1 MSNSV
6 YVINAQGEREPFS
19 WQKVYQSARRAGASQ
34 ELAKKIALIVEK
46 EIYSGI
52 KTDEIFKKIRRLL
65 KKEAPCFA
73 LRFSLKEGMRKL
85 GPTGFP
91 FEKYVG
97 EIFSKK
103 GFKVRFNQYI
113 PGFCAGPYEID
124 FLAQKDSLVY
134 LGECKYRRL
143 AGERIHLD
151 IALANYARFMD
162 IKKGNYFKGRK
173 VQVKSILATNTKFT
187 SQVIRFSR
195 CVGAELLGWRY
206 PKKRGLEYLIEKEGL
221 YPITILPSLSR
232 FLASIFI
239 ERKMMLAKDLLRIN
253 PKRFVKETNI
263 PENRLL
269 SLIREAGVLLGEK
282 V

>member
-6 YVINAQGEREPFS
+6 YVINALGEREPFS
-19 WQKVYQSARRAGASQ
+19 RQKVYQSAKRAGASQ
-34 ELAKKIALIVEK
+34 ELAKKIALTIEK
-46 EIYSGI
+46 EIYPGI
-52 KTDEIFKKIRRLL
+52 KTYEIFKKIRKLL
-65 KKEAPCFA
+65 KKEAPRPA

-113 PGFCAGPYEID
+113 PGLCAGPYEID

-162 IKKGNYFKGRK
+162 IKKGSYFKDRNL
-173 VQVKSILATNTKFT
+173 QIKSILATNTKFT

-195 CVGAELLGWRY
+195 CVGVELLGWRY
-206 PKKRGLEYLIEKEGL
+206 PKKQGLEYLIEKERL

-232 FLASIFI
+232 FLTSIFV

-269 SLIREAGVLLGEK
+269 SLIKEAGVLLGEK